1 MSGGIE
7 SARLK
12 VARAM
17 KIRGAAAEAIE
28 SYMASQPYEVVTDAN
43 GGETVRI
50 TKAPPP
56 EIAVIA
62 GEVLYQVRSALD
74 HAFFDLVERNHA
86 GATLPRDWERRSQFP
101 LLIKIPEKFK
111 GDPPVPRQYFD
122 KTLDA
127 LTDRAFDYIESVQP
141 YRLRDD
147 NVSQWLRLLAK
158 LSNIDKHRR
167 LSTTVTRINRKEE
180 LVTAEGYT
188 ITSLS
193 LPLADG
199 AELRP
204 AWHPPGVVT
213 ADAKRTRYLTP
224 TIVFD
229 EPDVGP
235 PLTAPI
241 ENILY
246 KLPTMMFGWM
256 LPNLHNLLERP

>member
-1 MSGGIE
+1 M
-7 SARLK
+7 ARIGH
-12 VARAM
+12 V
-17 KIRGAAAEAIE
+17 G
-28 SYMASQPYEVVTDAN
+28 
-43 GGETVRI
+43 
-50 TKAPPP
+50 P
-56 EIAVIA
+56 ECFVD
-62 GEVLYQVRSALD
+62 GLSVL
-74 HAFFDLVERNHA
+74 
-86 GATLPRDWERRSQFP
+86 RR
-101 LLIKIPEKFK
+101 
-111 GDPPVPRQYFD
+111 YFD
-122 KTLDA
+122 ETLNA

-141 YRLRDD
+141 SRVRDD
-147 NVSQWLRLLAK
+147 NVSQLLRLLAK

-167 LSTTVTRINRKEE
+167 LSTIVTRINREEE

-188 ITSLS
+188 RTSLS

-204 AWHPPGVVT
+204 AWHPSGAVT
-213 ADAKRTRYLTP
+213 ADAKLTRCLTP